1 MRRTLCL
8 AGLLVF
14 AGCATESG
22 GSAETSVQPVMDQSV
37 PFVARQACLQE
48 VGRTTNNP
56 SVTILEMV
64 RSEASNQVKVGVG
77 KTAAPWQCLVSDA
90 GEVAEVRSL
99 TDEGAL

>member
-1 MRRTLCL
+1 MRRTLTL
-8 AGLLVF
+8 AGLLAL
-14 AGCATESG
+14 AGCATEG
-22 GSAETSVQPVMDQSV
+22 GGTAETSVQPVMDQSV

-48 VGRTTNNP
+48 VGRTTNNQ

-64 RSEASNQVKVGVG
+64 RSEANNQVKVGVG
-77 KTAAPWQCLVSDA
+77 KMSAPWQCLVSDM